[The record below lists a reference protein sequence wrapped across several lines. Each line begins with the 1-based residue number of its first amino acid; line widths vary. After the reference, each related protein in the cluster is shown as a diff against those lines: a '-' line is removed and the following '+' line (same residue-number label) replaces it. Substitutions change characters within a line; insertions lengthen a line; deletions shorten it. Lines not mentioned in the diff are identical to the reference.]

1 MNNMVMYDIKKLE
14 PFLARSIL
22 LELVTYFPET
32 GEMLWKERDKK
43 WFKNINSCKNWN
55 SKYANNPV
63 GSLSHYGYRV
73 FSVFNKLLQ
82 VSRVA
87 WLLYYGEWPEEDIDH
102 IDGNRANNKIK
113 NLRKA
118 TRQENNRNQYKVKG
132 SVPLKGVSKCKNK
145 FRSHIAI
152 NGSQIHLG
160 YFDDAQSAHEAYK
173 TAAKERFGEFWNP
186 GDGGV
191 RQ

>member
-1 MNNMVMYDIKKLE
+1 MIRIKKYYLNNDDVIVSS
-14 PFLARSIL
+14 RMD
-22 LELVTYFPET
+22 FPVR
-32 GEMLWKERDKK
+32 GIM
-43 WFKNINSCKNWN
+43 
-55 SKYANNPV
+55 NPV
-63 GSLSHYGYRV
+63 MAAMCYLDSCGM
-73 FSVFNKLLQ
+73 
-82 VSRVA
+82 
-87 WLLYYGEWPEEDIDH
+87 EIDH
-102 IDGNRANNKIK
+102 DSFRLVA
-113 NLRKA
+113 
-118 TRQENNRNQYKVKG
+118 ENTPDHNGEGFLVQNTEDLYKLCEIGKF
-132 SVPLKGVSKCKNK
+132 SMCKNK